1 MTRDLQLLRL
11 LQLFDSQ
18 FPVGT
23 FAHSG
28 GLETYA
34 QQGASVPELRS
45 LLTNQIALGWG
56 CGELAA
62 ACLAW
67 HAAARSSANDLDQ
80 IAARVGA
87 LKVVPAVRDASIRLG
102 TRTLTLL
109 RRLYPRMAALDP
121 KPPHHAVVVGAAAR
135 LLDLPL
141 RELLLAQGQS
151 LLTGALAAAT
161 RCMPISPAQAQALM
175 VDLQPRLATA
185 VERAI
190 ADPDEA
196 LFTCTPALDI
206 RCDQQGRLH
215 TRLFQS

>member
-1 MTRDLQLLRL
+1 MDSVQLLRL

-18 FPVGT
+18 FPVGA

-34 QQGASVPELRS
+34 QADAGLPQLREL
-45 LLTNQIALGWG
+45 LVNQIALGWG

-67 HAAARSSANDLDQ
+67 QATDAADLNR
-80 IAARVGA
+80 IAGRAGA
-87 LKVVPAVRDASIRLG
+87 FKRVPAVRDARVRLG

-109 RRLYPRMAALDP
+109 RRLYPDEMDALDP
-121 KPPHHAVVVGAAAR
+121 QPPHHAVVVGAAAR
-135 LLDLPL
+135 LLDLPV
-141 RELLLAQGQS
+141 RELLLAHAQS

-161 RCMPISPAQAQALM
+161 RCMPISPAQAQSLLIELQPQIARA
-175 VDLQPRLATA
+175 VDLVTT
-185 VERAI
+185 
-190 ADPDEA
+190 DPEEA

-206 RCDQQGRLH
+206 RCDQQGRLY